1 MDPQTAGS
9 GSEPGLG
16 KDGRPYRACAVRRH
30 RSAQAQ
36 LGGAGVTLGA
46 WAATLADPVPPS
58 VSQPTLPKERSS
70 SLSQSALRREEAAPR
85 DWGHFVLAGAGGT
98 RWRHRRSDGVPPG
111 RSRRQWW
118 HRYRRPNSPRPFPSP
133 QRRRGRE
140 TAAAAPK
147 QPAERQPP
155 RPLFTNRPSASGG
168 YPALRSRL
176 RAPVTPTKPR
186 FSLARR
192 APQLYRAEQTR
203 RPPSSPQRCRGFAPA
218 SIFASQDG
226 EQQRL

>member
-1 MDPQTAGS
+1 M
-9 GSEPGLG
+9 
-16 KDGRPYRACAVRRH
+16 
-30 RSAQAQ
+30 
-36 LGGAGVTLGA
+36 TLGA

-58 VSQPTLPKERSS
+58 VSQPTLPKERPR

-118 HRYRRPNSPRPFPSP
+118 HRYRRPNSPRPFPSL

-140 TAAAAPK
+140 TSAAAPK

-155 RPLFTNRPSASGG
+155 RPPFTNRD
-168 YPALRSRL
+168 PALSERRRSGFSQPTPRPCNANKASLFACLPRFAVLPGGTDPEASILPLEVSGLRPRL
-176 RAPVTPTKPR
+176 HPR
-186 FSLARR
+186 FSGWRAAAALRPNLSSEGNTNWCGRSDLA
-192 APQLYRAEQTR
+192 
-203 RPPSSPQRCRGFAPA
+203 PSGTFIWRSTSPMAR
-218 SIFASQDG
+218 
-226 EQQRL
+226 